1 MNVNVVAPGYIDV
14 RGWSDAFPNRATDEL
29 RASLVRSIPLG
40 RAGEPTDIA
49 EAVLFLCSDAA
60 AHVSGAVL
68 DVDGGS
74 LAGRYAAAP
83 RAPDV
88 GDVRVVITSPLSPEN
103 IAAIAAADPRLDVVY
118 EQDLIPAAEY
128 PSAHPCPR
136 SPTSG
141 PSSAGSSSSRARR
154 SCSTSAR
161 SPSPTGSRSGRAC
174 AGSRPRAPGWAS
186 SRGGSG

>member
-74 LAGRYAAAP
+74 LAGRYALTEGA
-83 RAPDV
+83 
-88 GDVRVVITSPLSPEN
+88 
-103 IAAIAAADPRLDVVY
+103 
-118 EQDLIPAAEY
+118 
-128 PSAHPCPR
+128 
-136 SPTSG
+136 
-141 PSSAGSSSSRARR
+141 
-154 SCSTSAR
+154 
-161 SPSPTGSRSGRAC
+161 
-174 AGSRPRAPGWAS
+174 
-186 SRGGSG
+186 